1 MVYLTYIWLILSL
14 AIILGF
20 IIINS
25 ERLKL
30 NLVSNL
36 YVFGKLRNLQEFN
49 LTSHFLQV
57 PKR

>member
-1 MVYLTYIWLILSL
+1 MVYLNYIWLILSL
-14 AIILGF
+14 GIILGF
-20 IIINS
+20 IVINS

-30 NLVSNL
+30 NLVLNL
-36 YVFGKLRNLQEFN
+36 YVFGKLRNLQEFT